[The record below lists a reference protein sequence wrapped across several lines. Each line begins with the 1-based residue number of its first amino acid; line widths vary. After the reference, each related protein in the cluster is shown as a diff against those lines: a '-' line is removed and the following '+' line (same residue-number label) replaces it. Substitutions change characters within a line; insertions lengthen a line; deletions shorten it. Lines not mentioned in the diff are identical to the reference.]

1 MANPS
6 EKVVYLSANQVITIN
21 TMQIKIYSRVEQIG
35 VKSPDLLDSAINRPK
50 QSVFKQDAYKTILEN
65 AAALTESLAN
75 NQSLHNAN
83 KHTSLAALIILLK
96 LNNYTWTMDV
106 YAEQDFM
113 VGIVTGEYALE
124 EITAIIKKHSCVL

>member
-6 EKVVYLSANQVITIN
+6 EKVVYLTANQVITIN
-21 TMQIKIYSRVEQIG
+21 TMQIKIYSPGEQIG

-50 QSVFKQDAYKTILEN
+50 QPVLKQDAYKTLFEK
-65 AAALTESLAN
+65 AAALTESLDKYLYLHYPN
-75 NQSLHNAN
+75 NPIAFSP
-83 KHTSLAALIILLK
+83 LIIFLK
-96 LNNYTWTMDV
+96 LNSYTWTMDV